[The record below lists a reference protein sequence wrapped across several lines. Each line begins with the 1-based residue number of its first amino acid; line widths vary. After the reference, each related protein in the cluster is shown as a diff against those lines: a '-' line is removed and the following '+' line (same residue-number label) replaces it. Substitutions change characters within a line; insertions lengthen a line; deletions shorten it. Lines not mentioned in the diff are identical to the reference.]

1 MAEEKPKTQSVKV
14 RKESGNS
21 GEPDLLKSALKRPS
35 AETSDRKEKGILD
48 RKDSG
53 NRDQVR
59 SNIGTNLVK
68 VGKEFSKGGARD
80 QEGRVAG
87 KEGKVSVKQEDRA
100 SVKIEAKSLVK
111 VSSKEIKVLSKKD
124 GNVNGEEL
132 GKSVGK
138 NAGKVNGKEQIIK
151 ESVMGNGKVSGGVR
165 DLIKPKNE
173 IKDRE
178 REREKRKVSVVE
190 TQVRS
195 ASNPKVTP
203 KSTNAGA
210 SSSVIKRKV
219 TTTTV
224 TTTKS
229 LVEQRKEKKVYDLPG
244 QKHEPPEER
253 DALRVFYS
261 TLREQIPESEM
272 AEIWLMEHGL
282 LLHDEAQK
290 AFERKQKKGQSS
302 KHGTISK
309 FSIPSR
315 LSNGSPGVKKSI
327 PVSNGK
333 SKEGGSSSKGKR
345 KRECFESDSDDDFL
359 AKVAIKKKSKS

>member
-111 VSSKEIKVLSKKD
+111 VSSKEIKVLSKEIKVLSKKD
-124 GNVNGEEL
+124 GNENGEEL

-203 KSTNAGA
+203 KSTN
-210 SSSVIKRKV
+210 VI
-219 TTTTV
+219 
-224 TTTKS
+224 S
-229 LVEQRKEKKVYDLPG
+229 
-244 QKHEPPEER
+244 
-253 DALRVFYS
+253 
-261 TLREQIPESEM
+261 
-272 AEIWLMEHGL
+272 
-282 LLHDEAQK
+282 
-290 AFERKQKKGQSS
+290 
-302 KHGTISK
+302 
-309 FSIPSR
+309 
-315 LSNGSPGVKKSI
+315 
-327 PVSNGK
+327 
-333 SKEGGSSSKGKR
+333 
-345 KRECFESDSDDDFL
+345 FES
-359 AKVAIKKKSKS
+359 

>member
-138 NAGKVNGKEQIIK
+138 NAGK
-151 ESVMGNGKVSGGVR
+151 
-165 DLIKPKNE
+165 
-173 IKDRE
+173 
-178 REREKRKVSVVE
+178 
-190 TQVRS
+190 
-195 ASNPKVTP
+195 
-203 KSTNAGA
+203 AGA